1 MSRID
6 LDALEK
12 LADRLR
18 IIANGYIGRADRAAC
33 IETESADALDGLISE
48 TRQGRKVLTEI
59 AKGEVGPER
68 HAHYLAHRKAVNSAR
83 AFLARN
89 GKGEG

>member
-18 IIANGYIGRADRAAC
+18 IIANGYIVRADRAAC

-48 TRQGRKVLTEI
+48 TRKGRKVLTEI